1 MTQNGSTRA
10 RVFEAADLLLEQGI
24 RPTQQ
29 AVREQIGSG
38 SLTTINKALNDWW
51 RTLGERIT
59 RQQQHP
65 ELPEPV
71 LTIAN
76 QLWDRALAYAE
87 NRFEEQRQQLKRSE
101 MELRNQV
108 ALSEQGGHQAMQEL
122 QSQNGR
128 LLARCEK
135 LADEKYE
142 LEQKLLKADEQ
153 QFRLKTEIDELNRK
167 LRQQELIATGSQGGG
182 EALIE
187 ARVRLSIQEEELM
200 RLRSRNDELNRENA
214 MLRQQLQKQAG

>member
-1 MTQNGSTRA
+1 MAQAGSTREK
-10 RVFEAADLLLEQGI
+10 VFTAADTLLEQGI

-51 RTLGERIT
+51 KGLGERIT

-71 LTIAN
+71 LNIAN

-87 NRFEEQRQQLKRSE
+87 NRFEEQRQTLLQREAELKG
-101 MELRNQV
+101 QV
-108 ALSEQGGHQAMQEL
+108 AKSEQGGQQALHDL

-128 LLARCEK
+128 LLDRCET
-135 LADEKYE
+135 LANEKHE
-142 LEQKLLKADEQ
+142 LEHKLLKADEQ
-153 QFRLKTEIDELNRK
+153 TYRLTQQLDEANAK
-167 LRQQELIATGSQGGG
+167 LRQQEQIGGADQGG

-187 ARVRLSIQEEELM
+187 ARVRLSIQEEELA
-200 RLRSRNDELNRENA
+200 RLRGRNEELNRENA
-214 MLRQQLQKQAG
+214 MLRQQLQKHA

>member
-1 MTQNGSTRA
+1 MTQNSTRG
-10 RVFEAADLLLEQGI
+10 RVFEAADQLLEQGI

-51 RTLGERIT
+51 RTLGERIN
-59 RQQQHP
+59 RRQQHP

-71 LTIAN
+71 LTVAN

-87 NRFEEQRQQLKRSE
+87 NRFEEQRRQLERQE
-101 MELRNQV
+101 AELRNQV
-108 ALSEQGGHQAMQEL
+108 AKSEQGGHQAVQEL
-122 QSQNGR
+122 QAQNGR
-128 LLARCEK
+128 LLERCEK
-135 LADEKYE
+135 LSDEKYE
-142 LEQKLLKADEQ
+142 LEQSLLKADEQ
-153 QFRLKTEIDELNRK
+153 QYRLKTEIDELNRK
-167 LRQQELIATGSQGGG
+167 LRRQELLAGDNQGGG

-187 ARVRLSIQEEELM
+187 ARVRLSIQEEELT

-214 MLRQQLQKQAG
+214 MLRQQLQKQPG

>member
-1 MTQNGSTRA
+1 MTQSRDTRG
-10 RVFEAADLLLEQGI
+10 RVFEAADRLLERGI

-59 RQQQHP
+59 RQNQHP

-71 LTIAN
+71 LTAAN

-87 NRFEEQRQQLKRSE
+87 SRFEERRQQLEQRE
-101 MELRNQV
+101 AELRSQV
-108 ALSEQGGHQAMQEL
+108 SRSEQGGQQAMQEL
-122 QSQNGR
+122 QAQNGR
-128 LLARCEK
+128 LLDRCEK
-135 LADEKYE
+135 LSNEKHE
-142 LEQKLLKADEQ
+142 LEQRLLKSDEQ
-153 QFRLKTEIDELNRK
+153 HYRLKTELDEQARK
-167 LRQQELIATGSQGGG
+167 LRQQELLSGGNQGGG

-187 ARVRLSIQEEELM
+187 ARVRLSVQEEELV
-200 RLRSRNDELNRENA
+200 RLRSRNEELNRENA
-214 MLRQQLQKQAG
+214 TLRQRLQKQAI